1 MRRGKFVILFGPTG
15 SGKSL
20 LIEHAREH
28 MPEAQFAASYTN
40 REKRAVQ
47 ENQSYR
53 YISTEAFEE
62 KINQEEFLE
71 WAQYGGGL
79 YGTLKEE
86 VETGLAAGKIV
97 IKEMEIQGIEQT
109 LNVLP
114 REEVCLIYIDAGSW
128 EELARRVRARAP
140 IEEEELEKR
149 RLRFEKEIV
158 FKEQHADMVVH
169 NPEGKL
175 EEAKKDFIV
184 ALENI
189 REEIK

>member
-1 MRRGKFVILFGPTG
+1 MRRGKLFGPTG

-28 MPEAQFAASYTN
+28 LPEAQFAASYTN

-53 YISTEAFEE
+53 YISTEAFQA
-62 KINQEEFLE
+62 KIDQGEFLE

-86 VETGLAAGKIV
+86 VEGSLASGKIV

-109 LNVLP
+109 LKALP
-114 REEVCLIYIDAGSW
+114 RDEVCLMYIDAGSW
-128 EELARRVRARAP
+128 EELSRRVRARAP
-140 IEEEELEKR
+140 ISEEELEKR
-149 RLRFEKEIV
+149 RLRFEKEDV
-158 FKEQHADMVVH
+158 FKDHHADMVIE

-175 EEAKKDFIV
+175 EEAKEAFV
-184 ALENI
+184 AALLKM
-189 REEIK
+189 REEIQ